1 MLLAS
6 AVCTVH
12 AFLCALSVMDLSVI
26 LFIAHALFRV
36 SMVLNGQFAG
46 VDTISMAD
54 CFNSTGVTEFLPPLP
69 PEARFISAA
78 WPLPMGRTLPH
89 TFPVPLPLS
98 PVASVAN
105 SDTPSNPKGSAF
117 LAFCFGY
124 GASLGG
130 PLCDTSKT

>member
-36 SMVLNGQFAG
+36 SMVSNGQFAG

-78 WPLPMGRTLPH
+78 WPLPMSHTLPH

-98 PVASVAN
+98 PVVSVAN
-105 SDTPSNPKGSAF
+105 SDTPSNPKGPAF